1 MRIQKVELE
10 YFRGVGEK
18 KEFSFEGKPFIL
30 LSAPNGLGKTTLLD
44 SIEWCLT
51 GNILRLKNA
60 FDNRSTNDSE
70 RKKNVD
76 GILRYKMA
84 PEDAEISVILH
95 IIDGNQEFTIRRVQT
110 KDELNPKSSTVNV
123 SGSEKRAKQLLSAI
137 ADQSFYNYHFCD
149 VQKSMDIQNRKRTDL
164 PGLFSDFITDYSRET
179 SIANNLDLFVQ
190 DIERYKQD
198 LEKQKIPEDSIR
210 ILQETL
216 NQYKQT
222 PMIQGYPQT
231 QMFQG
236 ENVEISDA
244 DEKQW
249 KDQLRQL
256 FQCGYQYAGML
267 LGDVLKDETARST
280 QKNLRTL
287 KLLLQSNKEKI
298 KKAIEQKLHIDDQS
312 ITVLE
317 SRIKQYEEIKLTR
330 ENIWS
335 YTGTILSFQTNAF
348 TESECSS
355 LKTEIQRLE
364 NELKLLTQEIETLSK
379 GNDVLDTLST
389 LVNLGPGL
397 IKYREE
403 KQQNGEKTFCP
414 VCGSAQFD
422 RINQEDILRDAQDYM
437 EQHGLLISEK
447 KKHKDQLEKKIRVT
461 YESMIGICSQLLKD
475 EINKYE
481 KNKMKLIK
489 LQNETADFFHIYR
502 RLEQTDPKK
511 YTLETLT
518 EQDNLDSLQEE
529 VNQDILDA
537 ETIRHKREDCR
548 KILEFLGYQPGENE
562 TERAAIQRIHES
574 AKGAPGLISFSHTLF
589 VQKIN
594 SLNSMLNNKT
604 YLDSKRQLQEF
615 NRKNTDL
622 KVRQTRLD
630 SLHKTAKDHAGQ
642 IWKLIDQLKADE
654 YNKVGPNL
662 FKFYKKLSRIH
673 TIEKIS
679 LKQENGLL
687 SIVDEKDKNI
697 VNILSNGQMSVF
709 MLAYFFAGIVSRN
722 HQEPCKI
729 YFIDDLTACMDD
741 VNMLA
746 FLDLMKYQLLDQ
758 DAVMDQI
765 FFASCD
771 EKICNLLRYKL
782 KGCGVDYCNLVEADF
797 I

>member
-1 MRIQKVELE
+1 
-10 YFRGVGEK
+10 
-18 KEFSFEGKPFIL
+18 
-30 LSAPNGLGKTTLLD
+30 
-44 SIEWCLT
+44 
-51 GNILRLKNA
+51 
-60 FDNRSTNDSE
+60 
-70 RKKNVD
+70 
-76 GILRYKMA
+76 MA

-149 VQKSMDIQNRKRTDL
+149 VQKSMDIQNRKRKDL

-447 KKHKDQLEKKIRVT
+447 KKHKDQL
-461 YESMIGICSQLLKD
+461 
-475 EINKYE
+475 
-481 KNKMKLIK
+481 
-489 LQNETADFFHIYR
+489 
-502 RLEQTDPKK
+502 DPKG
-511 YTLETLT
+511 
-518 EQDNLDSLQEE
+518 
-529 VNQDILDA
+529 A
-537 ETIRHKREDCR
+537 
-548 KILEFLGYQPGENE
+548 FLGVHRSP
-562 TERAAIQRIHES
+562 
-574 AKGAPGLISFSHTLF
+574 
-589 VQKIN
+589 
-594 SLNSMLNNKT
+594 
-604 YLDSKRQLQEF
+604 
-615 NRKNTDL
+615 
-622 KVRQTRLD
+622 
-630 SLHKTAKDHAGQ
+630 
-642 IWKLIDQLKADE
+642 
-654 YNKVGPNL
+654 
-662 FKFYKKLSRIH
+662 
-673 TIEKIS
+673 
-679 LKQENGLL
+679 
-687 SIVDEKDKNI
+687 
-697 VNILSNGQMSVF
+697 
-709 MLAYFFAGIVSRN
+709 
-722 HQEPCKI
+722 
-729 YFIDDLTACMDD
+729 
-741 VNMLA
+741 
-746 FLDLMKYQLLDQ
+746 
-758 DAVMDQI
+758 
-765 FFASCD
+765 
-771 EKICNLLRYKL
+771 
-782 KGCGVDYCNLVEADF
+782 
-797 I
+797 